1 MNFYQNVCE
10 NFGVAYPLIKS
21 WIRGLLGYATHTALR
36 LDGALKFI
44 LLVAIGSFFFLSDLI
59 VGLETYRFQ
68 GQSWRWAHCIVLIS
82 VLVQK

>member
-44 LLVAIGSFFFLSDLI
+44 LLVAIGSFLSDSI
-59 VGLETYRFQ
+59 VGSETYRFR
-68 GQSWRWAHCIVLIS
+68 GQF
-82 VLVQK
+82 